1 MLQVLMQ
8 TSEETAFLMSLQSVL
23 SLSLLKFSCNFFLWN
38 ALSRSADLFTYTGLS
53 HLFLLNTYL
62 TFSRKSSL
70 SWKLWKHFWMV
81 NVCSSSRIP
90 LPSHHSTVFI
100 LQLLLEA
107 LVCEELP
114 SLHGLALFQ
123 FQETLSAKVRGAT
136 GRPGSNIFLQ
146 AFLLFLLHRKFSSAR
161 PLLQSLDYKN
171 MGYCRNSYI

>member
-1 MLQVLMQ
+1 MQ

-23 SLSLLKFSCNFFLWN
+23 SLSLHKFSCNFFLWN
-38 ALSRSADLFTYTGLS
+38 ALSRSAELFTLACCICFFWTHTWPSSVGS
-53 HLFLLNTYL
+53 LLCHGN
-62 TFSRKSSL
+62 
-70 SWKLWKHFWMV
+70 WKHFWMV

-107 LVCEELP
+107 LACEELP

-123 FQETLSAKVRGAT
+123 FQETLSAKVKGAT
-136 GRPGSNIFLQ
+136 GRPGSNILLQ

-161 PLLQSLDYKN
+161 LLLQSLDT
-171 MGYCRNSYI
+171 